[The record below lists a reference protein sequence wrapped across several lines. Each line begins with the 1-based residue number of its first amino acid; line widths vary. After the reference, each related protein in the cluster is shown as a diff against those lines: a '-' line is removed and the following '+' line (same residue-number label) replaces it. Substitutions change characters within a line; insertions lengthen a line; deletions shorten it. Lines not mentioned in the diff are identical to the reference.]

1 MGQEAEEQIVPLRG
15 MPIAK
20 GFPNPMTMT
29 TPMTS
34 IRSIGAGTFLL
45 LGACCFVQCSS
56 SEHDPATG
64 TMEHRGE
71 HADGSMDPVTGAELN
86 KEVNA
91 TYAEHDATVHGNDP
105 ARTVNTTTVI
115 MYTPAKERLMAT
127 NDMRGL
133 RSLLMA
139 DLEAVRARLNDG
151 ARPEAAREA
160 DKALA
165 ADLAQ
170 GLERVDRALTALGE
184 ANDATWSSMRDA
196 QLREVAEVRSWMA
209 DYRAKDDWTM
219 K

>member
-1 MGQEAEEQIVPLRG
+1 MQHQGQR
-15 MPIAK
+15 
-20 GFPNPMTMT
+20 
-29 TPMTS
+29 
-34 IRSIGAGTFLL
+34 
-45 LGACCFVQCSS
+45 
-56 SEHDPATG
+56 
-64 TMEHRGE
+64 
-71 HADGSMDPVTGAELN
+71 ADGTNVDPVTGAELN
-86 KEVNA
+86 REINA
-91 TYAEHDATVHGNDP
+91 TYAEQQASMQADGQGGTVQ
-105 ARTVNTTTVI
+105 TTTVI
-115 MYTPAKERLMAT
+115 VYTPAKERLMAT

-133 RSLLMA
+133 RGLLMA

>member
-1 MGQEAEEQIVPLRG
+1 
-15 MPIAK
+15 
-20 GFPNPMTMT
+20 MTNR
-29 TPMTS
+29 MTS
-34 IRSIGAGTFLL
+34 IRSIAAGTFLI
-45 LGACCFVQCSS
+45 LGSFCFVQCSS
-56 SEHDPATG
+56 HEDG
-64 TMEHRGE
+64 
-71 HADGSMDPVTGAELN
+71 ADGGAMQHQGQRADGTNVDPVTGAELN
-86 KEVNA
+86 REINA
-91 TYAEHDATVHGNDP
+91 TYAEQQASMQADGQGGTVQ
-105 ARTVNTTTVI
+105 TTTVI
-115 MYTPAKERLMAT
+115 VYTPAKERLMAT

>member
-1 MGQEAEEQIVPLRG
+1 
-15 MPIAK
+15 
-20 GFPNPMTMT
+20 MT
-29 TPMTS
+29 TRMTS
-34 IRSIGAGTFLL
+34 VRSTAAGAFLL
-45 LGACCFVQCSS
+45 LGSFCFVQCSS
-56 SEHDPATG
+56 SEHDAATG
-64 TMEHRGE
+64 TMENRAE
-71 HADGSMDPVTGAELN
+71 HADGTSIDPVTGAELN

-91 TYAEHDATVHGNDP
+91 TYDEHDASMHDNDHAGTV
-105 ARTVNTTTVI
+105 TTTTVSV
-115 MYTPAKERLMAT
+115 YTPAKERMMAT

-151 ARPEAAREA
+151 ARPDAAREA

>member
-1 MGQEAEEQIVPLRG
+1 
-15 MPIAK
+15 
-20 GFPNPMTMT
+20 
-29 TPMTS
+29 
-34 IRSIGAGTFLL
+34 
-45 LGACCFVQCSS
+45 
-56 SEHDPATG
+56 
-64 TMEHRGE
+64 MENRAE
-71 HADGSMDPVTGAELN
+71 HADGTSIDPVTGAELDQ
-86 KEVNA
+86 EVNA
-91 TYAEHDATVHGNDP
+91 TYAEHDASMHGNDQ
-105 ARTVNTTTVI
+105 ARTVTTTTVI
-115 MYTPAKERLMAT
+115 VYTPAKERMMAT

-151 ARPEAAREA
+151 ARPDAAREA